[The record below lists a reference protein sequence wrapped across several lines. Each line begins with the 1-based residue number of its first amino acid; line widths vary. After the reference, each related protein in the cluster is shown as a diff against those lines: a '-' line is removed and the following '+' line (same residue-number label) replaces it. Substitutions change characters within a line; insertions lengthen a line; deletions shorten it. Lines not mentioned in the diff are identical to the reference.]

1 MLIEAKSFMVRRIAI
16 EERRREIKVGVLG
29 RRTLM

>member
-1 MLIEAKSFMVRRIAI
+1 MVRRIAI